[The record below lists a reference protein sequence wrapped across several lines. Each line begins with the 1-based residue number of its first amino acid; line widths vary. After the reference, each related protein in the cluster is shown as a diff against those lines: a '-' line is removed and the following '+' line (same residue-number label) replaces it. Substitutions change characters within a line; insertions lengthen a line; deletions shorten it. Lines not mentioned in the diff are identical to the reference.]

1 MSKDI
6 MSMTYGE
13 LAEVFSGR
21 GLPGFRAKQVYQW
34 LHCRLAASYDEM
46 TDLPKA
52 LREQLAKER
61 QRETRREERAARAAA
76 ETAQE
81 QPTAPEAPAADSAQT
96 DETN

>member
-13 LAEVFSGR
+13 LAEVFSGK

-46 TDLPKA
+46 TDLPKVGCSIE
-52 LREQLAKER
+52 REAR
-61 QRETRREERAARAAA
+61 QDYQRSET
-76 ETAQE
+76 T
-81 QPTAPEAPAADSAQT
+81 TL
-96 DETN
+96 